1 MKKFFIFMMICIL
14 ALSLVTFTACNLF
27 GEKGEAGVGIKSI
40 EKTGTEGLVD
50 TYTITMTDGTT
61 STFTVMNGK
70 DGKSGTDAASST
82 ESENSTNCFLF
93 DLLGDGTYS
102 VRPRWKD
109 MPFRTVIPGTYNG
122 KKVTTIVERS
132 CVERES
138 IEELVISENIM
149 TINNSAFEE
158 CCFSSVTLP
167 ISLKTIGRY
176 AFCDNAR
183 LKTIIY
189 NGTKKQWNEIIK
201 GEGWIDSDIYY
212 IVHCMDGDVE
222 NG

>member
-1 MKKFFIFMMICIL
+1 MKKSFFMIVIL
-14 ALSLVTFTACNLF
+14 LIVSLFAFTACDLF
-27 GEKGEAGVGIKSI
+27 GGKGEAGVGIASI
-40 EKTGTEGLVD
+40 EKTGTKGRVD
-50 TYTITMTDGTT
+50 TYTITMTDGNT
-61 STFTVMNGK
+61 STFTVTNGK
-70 DGKSGTDAASST
+70 DGKSGTDASSST
-82 ESENSTNCFLF
+82 ESENSTNCFRF
-93 DLLGDGTYS
+93 DLLGDGTYC

-122 KKVTTIVERS
+122 KKVTTIVEMS
-132 CVERES
+132 FVERES

-167 ISLKTIGRY
+167 ISLKTIEEC
-176 AFCDNAR
+176 AFCDNDR
-183 LKTIIY
+183 LKTINY

-201 GEGWIDSDIYY
+201 GENWIDSDIYY